1 MLYIWSRISFIFS
14 FLLFVILG
22 FLRAGPFSFFLQPK
36 FRPSSAQGQPYSSR
50 QQPKPWQAQQWRPN
64 CQASAGPGL
73 LPPPACVPGLLT
85 FPSAQRGSPRCFFFL
100 SSTKALTPAVPVTSP
115 HAQLPLPLPCQTA
128 HSLHASSCST
138 LAPILLHATLHT
150 PASKVF
156 QLPLAL

>member
-14 FLLFVILG
+14 FLSFVILG
-22 FLRAGPFSFFLQPK
+22 FLRTSPFSFLLQAQISTQVGPK
-36 FRPSSAQGQPYSSR
+36 IAIQQPYSSR
-50 QQPKPWQAQQWRPN
+50 QQPN

-73 LPPPACVPGLLT
+73 LPPPARVPGLLT

-115 HAQLPLPLPCQTA
+115 HTQLPLPLPCQTA